1 MYHVS
6 YNFIGSGVFS
16 FLRRKTSAIQRV
28 DPPTQIVRESQL
40 NLIPSGKQT

>member
-6 YNFIGSGVFS
+6 YNFISSGVFS